1 MAAFTGAFKTY
12 ESIGNREDLSD
23 IIYNISPTETPIV
36 TNIGR
41 TTADATS
48 HEWQTDALTAAT
60 KDNAQFE
67 ADDVPTATAAT
78 PTVRVKNYCQ
88 IMRKDI
94 TVSGTQERIKKA
106 GRKSELAYQ
115 VAKLGDELKR
125 DLEAAVSQNNASVA
139 GAAGTARKL
148 GGLESWYATNDDR
161 ATAGTPGA
169 DGGYNTGTGLTV
181 APTDGTQRALT
192 EQMLKNVLQSIF
204 NNSSASAD
212 MVVAGG
218 FNKQQISTF
227 TGNATKMKDIS
238 DGTLQASVD
247 VYQSDFGEVS
257 IFPSRFV
264 RTRTVHVLQ
273 SDMLAVAYLRPFFM
287 KDLAS
292 TGDYERKMMILEA
305 TLEVRNE
312 KAHGVIADLTTS

>member
-1 MAAFTGAFKTY
+1 MAILAGSFKTY
-12 ESIGNREDLSD
+12 EALGNREDLTD
-23 IIYNISPTETPIV
+23 VIYNISPTETPIT
-36 TNIGR
+36 TNIAR
-41 TTADATS
+41 VTAEATR
-48 HEWQTDALTAAT
+48 HEWQTDALAAAS
-60 KDNAQFE
+60 KDNAQLE
-67 ADDVPTATAAT
+67 ADDIPTATTVT
-78 PTVRVKNYCQ
+78 PTVRLGNICQ
-88 IMRKDI
+88 IMRKDV
-94 TVSGTQERIKKA
+94 TVSGTQETVKKA

-115 VAKLGDELKR
+115 IAKLGDELKR
-125 DLEAAVSQNNASVA
+125 DLEAAISQNNASVA
-139 GAAGTARKL
+139 GAAGTPRRL

-161 ATAGTPGA
+161 GASGA
-169 DGGYNTGTGLTV
+169 DGGYNTGTSLTV

-264 RTRTVHVLQ
+264 RARTVHVLQ
-273 SDMLAVAYLRPFFM
+273 SDMLAIAYLRPFFM

-312 KAHGVIADLTTS
+312 RAHGVIADLTTS